1 MPIGSP
7 EISEIVLGDKIKSLM
22 GLLME
27 IWEICHQDL
36 IDGYVPL
43 LVSVARAAVELKLT
57 LFNSM

>member
-36 IDGYVPL
+36 IDGYVSL
-43 LVSVARAAVELKLT
+43 LVSVARAQADP
-57 LFNSM
+57 F